1 MPARPTFTRRRVI
14 ATGAA
19 AAASAA
25 ILTPSSAT
33 AAVTSHN
40 SPGAKP
46 TIALVHGGYA
56 DSSCWNGVIQEL
68 QSKGYTTIAGSNPL
82 RGIPTDAPY
91 IASLLDSISGPIVLV
106 AHSMGGTVITNAAA
120 GKSNVKALVYIAAF
134 VPDVGETQGELI
146 DKFPGSEVLP
156 VSVPVPYTKPDGTTG
171 TDLYLSKDGQAAFAA
186 DVSTATFRLLQST
199 QRPFDADSFTY
210 PTQAAAWR
218 TIPSWGLV
226 AGQDKAIPPAAER
239 WMYSR
244 ANFRKVVEV
253 PTSSHVAMI
262 SHPKATA
269 KLIEDAARATR

>member
-1 MPARPTFTRRRVI
+1 MSVRPTFTRRRVI

-25 ILTPSSAT
+25 ILTPSTARAAT
-33 AAVTSHN
+33 SSSPT
-40 SPGAKP
+40 PGAKP
-46 TIALVHGGYA
+46 TIVLVHGGYA

-91 IASLLDSISGPIVLV
+91 IGSLLDSISGPVVLV

-120 GKSNVKALVYIAAF
+120 GKDNVKALVYIAAF

-146 DKFPGSEVLP
+146 GKFPGSEVLP

-186 DVSTATFRLLQST
+186 DVSTATFRLLQAT

-226 AGQDKAIPPAAER
+226 AGRDKAIPPAAER

-262 SHPKATA
+262 SHPGITA
-269 KLIEDAARATR
+269 RLIEEAAQATL